1 MSKLSFTSSKLLC
14 CRPAPRP
21 DQEQQHEEAGGQ
33 DADGDFAWRADQQG
47 ARQAGGAGRQP
58 GLCHA
63 HWPRVFLLPIDT
75 LSNVTLYSCKK
86 DNK

>member
-1 MSKLSFTSSKLLC
+1 MNSMKNVSNLCISTIGSIYYAC

-21 DQEQQHEEAGGQ
+21 DQEQQHEEARGQ
-33 DADGDFAWRADQQG
+33 DADGDSAWRADQQG

-63 HWPRVFLLPIDT
+63 HWPCVFLLPIE
-75 LSNVTLYSCKK
+75 SIVTL
-86 DNK
+86 